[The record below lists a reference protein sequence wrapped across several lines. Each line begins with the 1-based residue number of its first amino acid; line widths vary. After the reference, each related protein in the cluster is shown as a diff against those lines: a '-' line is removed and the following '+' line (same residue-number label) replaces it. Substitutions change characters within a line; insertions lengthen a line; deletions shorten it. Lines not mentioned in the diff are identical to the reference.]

1 MSSILRSIISDVGH
15 HELFRQTRY
24 EEKTQSLKL
33 HIENKSY
40 QITNYSRTGLAF
52 EIEKGSGFDINQC
65 VQGIRIKYND
75 DLIYEGAINIK
86 SITTED
92 ETTLIG
98 AMFMKTVF
106 PTEKLIAAQAKGD
119 LLKQIDLEMKELEEV
134 NQEACKLI
142 IDCARFLQI
151 LTEKCEAFEKQ
162 LIGKTYDSCQSA
174 EAAFMEYM
182 APVATNYLVNFNAKF
197 SSLID
202 VDSIMEGSAYHRIF
216 GQLIYPFFDGSDLA
230 KRAKDKPL
238 GYAGD
243 FEMMNQI
250 YRNGYE
256 GKTLV
261 GKILHNYVANEK
273 SSESVAFRRPY
284 FLSYYEKALEEN
296 SGNDINILS
305 LASGPCV
312 EFQSAIEKYDQ
323 ESLNRINLTLF
334 DLDQVSLEHAQTKI
348 YEKSINEQK
357 NINVEFINASVKL
370 FIEANSQQNTEH
382 YDLIYSGGLF
392 DYLDNMTSTAIVTNL
407 FKFVKPGGR
416 VIIGNFTQKNSTK
429 AFCHFV
435 TNWHLIHK
443 SEEEMRAWTK
453 YLPKNSYE
461 LKVEYDDNGINAFL
475 VLEKP
480 RS

>member
-1 MSSILRSIISDVGH
+1 MSSILRSIISDIGH
-15 HELFRQTRY
+15 NELFRQTRY
-24 EEKTQSLKL
+24 EEKSQFLRL
-33 HIENKSY
+33 HIGTHSY
-40 QITNYSRTGLAF
+40 QVTNYSRTGLAF
-52 EIEKGSGFDINQC
+52 QATKEASFDISQS
-65 VQGIRIKYND
+65 IEDIKIKFSD
-75 DLIYEGAINIK
+75 DEVFSGSINIK
-86 SITTED
+86 SVTNEGESI
-92 ETTLIG
+92 LIG

-106 PTEKLIAAQAKGD
+106 PTEKLIAAQAKND
-119 LLKQIDLEMKELEEV
+119 LLKQIDVEMKELQEV
-134 NQEACKLI
+134 NKEACKLI
-142 IDCARFLQI
+142 IDCARFLQMF
-151 LTEKCEAFEKQ
+151 TDKCEAFEKQ

-182 APVATNYLVNFNAKF
+182 APVATDYLVEFNAKF
-197 SSLID
+197 SSIID

-230 KRAKDKPL
+230 RRAKDKPL

-273 SSESVAFRRPY
+273 SSESVSFRKPY
-284 FLSYYEKALEEN
+284 FLSYYEKSLEEAK
-296 SGNDINILS
+296 GNDINILS

-312 EFQSAIEKYDQ
+312 EFQNAIEKYDQ
-323 ESLNRINLTLF
+323 ETLSKINLTLF

-348 YEKSINEQK
+348 YEKSIEQQK
-357 NINVEFINASVKL
+357 SINIEFINASVKL
-370 FIEANSQQNTEH
+370 FIESSNQKNTEY
-382 YDLIYSGGLF
+382 YDLVYSGGLF
-392 DYLDNMTSTAIVTNL
+392 DYLDNATSTAIVTNL
-407 FKFVKPGGR
+407 FNFIKPGGR

-443 SEEEMRAWTK
+443 TEEEMRAWTK
-453 YLPKNSYE
+453 YLPKNSYH
-461 LKVEYDDNGINAFL
+461 LKIDYDDNGINAFL

-480 RS
+480 RE